1 MQRFFASQSSL
12 SLGTITALLL
22 TACGGDSGGASSPPP
37 PPPPAAHFSV
47 TAPASANAG
56 AAFNF
61 TVTALDASNTTVS
74 TYSGTVHF
82 TSTDGHAG
90 LPANS
95 KLTNGTGSFP
105 VTLKTPG
112 SQTIAATDSATAS
125 ITGTSNSIMVSGASA
140 THFSVTAPA
149 AATVGRAIGLTV
161 TALDASNN
169 PVTAYSGTV
178 HFTSTDGQA
187 GLPANSILSNGTQT
201 FPVTLQT
208 AGSETVTATDAAT
221 ASITGTS
228 NSIQV
233 SPASTSGFRA
243 TGSMLTPRESHTA
256 TRLLDG
262 TVLMA
267 GGLDIEGREW
277 DFPIAS
283 AELFDA
289 TSGTFTATGSM
300 ATARSGHNAT
310 LLANAALAS
319 TASYGKVLVTGGGG
333 QTAELYNPASRLFT
347 ETGPLHV
354 IRNGETATL
363 LNTGEVL
370 VAGGGSATAELYN
383 PTSGRFTATTGSM
396 AAARTAHTATLLQ
409 DGRVLI
415 AGGGLATAELYD
427 PTSGLFTAT
436 AGSMAKV
443 RSVATATLLQDGTVL
458 IAGPDATGERF
469 DPTTGYFAPVG
480 PLVPRARPATANLLG
495 NGTVLF
501 TGGFTGGRGAGYVLP
516 SNLAQLYFPTSQSF
530 AGTGSL
536 NTARDKHSGTLLA
549 DGRVLIAGGEGDCVP
564 PSPPVSTGICYS
576 LSSAELYQ

>member
-1 MQRFFASQSSL
+1 MRRFFLFQSL
-12 SLGTITALLL
+12 LGVLTAVLL
-22 TACGGDSGGASSPPP
+22 TSCGGDSGGASSSP
-37 PPPPAAHFSV
+37 PPPPAATHFSV
-47 TAPASANAG
+47 TAPASVNA
-56 AAFNF
+56 ATAFNF
-61 TVTALDASNTTVS
+61 TVTAVDASNKGVTG
-74 TYSGTVHF
+74 YSGTVHF

-105 VTLKTPG
+105 VTLETPG

-125 ITGTSNSIMVSGASA
+125 ITGTSNSITVSGASA

-149 AATVGRAIGLTV
+149 AATVGTAISLTV

-201 FPVTLQT
+201 FPVTLKT
-208 AGSETVTATDAAT
+208 AGNETVTATDAMT

-233 SPASTSGFRA
+233 SVTPSAFTT
-243 TGSMLTPRESHTA
+243 TGSMLSPRASHTA
-256 TRLLDG
+256 TLLLDG

-267 GGLDIEGREW
+267 GGLNIEYIDRQEW

-289 TSGTFTATGSM
+289 RSGTFTATGSM

-310 LLANAALAS
+310 LLANAALAN
-319 TASYGKVLVTGGGG
+319 TASYGRVLVTGGGG
-333 QTAELYNPASRLFT
+333 QTAELYIPASRLFT
-347 ETGPLHV
+347 GTGPLLGT
-354 IRNGETATL
+354 RNGETATL

-370 VAGGGSATAELYN
+370 VAGGGTATAELYN
-383 PTSGRFTATTGSM
+383 PASGRFKATIGSM

-436 AGSMAKV
+436 AGSIAEV
-443 RSVATATLLQDGTVL
+443 RSGATATLLQDGTVL
-458 IAGPDATGERF
+458 VAGPDATSERF
-469 DPTTGYFAPVG
+469 DPTSGYFTRV
-480 PLVPRARPATANLLG
+480 RPFPFRTADSTANLLG
-495 NGTVLF
+495 NGTILF
-501 TGGFTGGRGAGYVLP
+501 AGGFTGGRSGLP
-516 SNLAQLYFPTSQSF
+516 SSLAQLYSPISQTS
-530 AGTGSL
+530 AETGSL
-536 NTARDKHSGTLLA
+536 HTGRYKHSGTLLA
-549 DGRVLIAGGEGDCVP
+549 DGTVLIAGGEDC
-564 PSPPVSTGICYS
+564 SPPQPPVVLAKCWS
-576 LSSAELYQ
+576 LSSAELYE

>member
-1 MQRFFASQSSL
+1 MAFQSFP
-12 SLGTITALLL
+12 AVL
-22 TACGGDSGGASSPPP
+22 TAVLLSSCGGDSGGASSPPP
-37 PPPPAAHFSV
+37 APPPPPSATHFSV
-47 TAPASANAG
+47 AAPASVNAG
-56 AAFNF
+56 TAFNF
-61 TVTALDASNTTVS
+61 TATALDASNKLVTG
-74 TYSGTVHF
+74 YSGTVHF
-82 TSTDGHAG
+82 TSTDGQAG

-95 KLTNGTGSFP
+95 RFTNGTGSFP

-125 ITGTSNSIMVSGASA
+125 ITGTSNSITVSGASA

-149 AATVGRAIGLTV
+149 AATVGTAISLTV

-169 PVTAYSGTV
+169 PVTGYSGTV

-187 GLPANSILSNGTQT
+187 GLPANSILSNGTHT
-201 FPVTLQT
+201 FPVTLKT
-208 AGSETVTATDAAT
+208 AGSETVTATDAVT

-233 SPASTSGFRA
+233 SPTPSAFTT
-243 TGSMLTPRESHTA
+243 TGSMLTPRASHTA
-256 TRLLDG
+256 TLLLDG

-267 GGLDIEGREW
+267 GGADIDYIDRQEW

-289 TSGTFTATGSM
+289 ASGTFAATGSM
-300 ATARSGHNAT
+300 ATARAGHNAT
-310 LLANAALAS
+310 LLANAALAN

-347 ETGPLHV
+347 ETSPLLGT
-354 IRNGETATL
+354 RNGETATL

-370 VAGGGSATAELYN
+370 VAGGGTATAELYN
-383 PTSGRFTATTGSM
+383 PASGLFTATIGSM

-427 PTSGLFTAT
+427 PASGLFTAA
-436 AGSMAKV
+436 AGSMAEV
-443 RSVATATLLQDGTVL
+443 RSGATATLLQDGTVL
-458 IAGPDATGERF
+458 IAGPDATRERF
-469 DPTTGYFAPVG
+469 DPSTGYFAPAG
-480 PLVPRARPATANLLG
+480 PLRYRTAQSTANLLG

-501 TGGFTGGRGAGYVLP
+501 AGGFTGGRSGLP
-516 SNLAQLYFPTSQSF
+516 SYLAQLYSPISQTS
-530 AGTGSL
+530 AETGSL
-536 NTARDKHSGTLLA
+536 HTGRYKHSGTLLA
-549 DGRVLIAGGEGDCVP
+549 DGRVLIAGGEHCLP
-564 PSPPVSTGICYS
+564 PQPPVSPGTCWS